1 LLTNIKAVKKVFIAL
16 SAILVW
22 TAIPAVSAHAVSI
35 GQACPKTT
43 LGTRLSIRVNKKP
56 LIVVCR
62 NVAGRKKWIR
72 AAVQTLVTTT
82 TSTSTTSTTTT
93 VPQPVIS
100 YTDIVDPVDPTLHT
114 ITIEGM
120 QPRTYYLNV
129 PASYRPGTPTP
140 LLLAF
145 HSRTSTG
152 RTILTSSQILSWADA
167 MNIIV
172 VAVNGAVYEDTSS
185 WNAGRCCTNAIT
197 YEENDVLLTS
207 TIIDYLKTQTTIDA
221 TRVWAMGHSNGGM
234 MAYRLA
240 CDLSEKITAVAVV
253 TGALVDDTCN
263 PTKPVSTLHIHG
275 NLDPTVPYNGGGK
288 LETPDIYHS
297 VLDYTKANTCNGSTA
312 ANITDDEQ
320 RYLWSCPNGVQ
331 VELVNYMTQSHA
343 WAPGY
348 TDEILRFLFA
358 HPRK

>member
-1 LLTNIKAVKKVFIAL
+1 MAVKKVFIAL

-22 TAIPAVSAHAVSI
+22 TALPAVSANAVSI
-35 GQACPKTT
+35 GQACPKAT
-43 LGTRLSIRVNKKP
+43 LGTRVSIRVNRKP
-56 LIVVCR
+56 VIVVCR

-72 AAVQTLVTTT
+72 AAVQTLTTTT
-82 TSTSTTSTTTT
+82 TSTSTP
-93 VPQPVIS
+93 VPEPVIN
-100 YTDIVDPVDPTLHT
+100 YTDIVDTIDPTLHT
-114 ITIEGM
+114 ITIKGM

-129 PASYRPGTPTP
+129 PPKYTAGTATP
-140 LLLAF
+140 LVLAL
-145 HSRTSTG
+145 HSRTTNA
-152 RTILTSSQILSWADA
+152 TVILANSQILSWAES
-167 MNIIV
+167 MNFIV
-172 VAVNGAVYEDTSS
+172 AGLNGAVYEGASS
-185 WNAGRCCTNAIT
+185 WNAGNCCTNAT
-197 YEENDVLLTS
+197 TNEENDLLFAS
-207 TIIDYLKTQTTIDA
+207 TVIDFVSSKYSVDKSRI
-221 TRVWAMGHSNGGM
+221 WAIGHSNGGM

-240 CDLSEKITAVAVV
+240 CDLSDKITAVAVV
-253 TGALVDDTCN
+253 TGALMDDTCN
-263 PTKPVSTLHIHG
+263 PTKQVSLLHIHG
-275 NLDPTVPYNGGGK
+275 DLDPTVPYNGGGK

-358 HPRK
+358 HSRMP